1 MTKYDLLKSKIE
13 KYISLVSRSARSKV
27 RSQVEAVTLQTVADD
42 LTNIILVTEI
52 TDPKLLD
59 KE

>member
-13 KYISLVSRSARSKV
+13 KYSSHLSRSAGSKV
-27 RSQVEAVTLQTVADD
+27 RSQVEKITLQLVAED
-42 LTNIILVTEI
+42 LANIIQVTEN
-52 TDPKLLD
+52 TDPKLID

>member
-13 KYISLVSRSARSKV
+13 KYISLLSRTAGSELRPQREKL
-27 RSQVEAVTLQTVADD
+27 TLQLVAED
-42 LTNIILVTEI
+42 LANIILVTEN
-52 TDPKLLD
+52 TDPKLID

>member
-13 KYISLVSRSARSKV
+13 KYSSLLSRSAGSKV
-27 RSQVEAVTLQTVADD
+27 RSQVEKITLQLVAED
-42 LTNIILVTEI
+42 LANIILVTEN
-52 TDPKLLD
+52 TDPKLID